1 MSDLMT
7 SCIMKTGR
15 SISPHIIIVRITM
28 ILNQR
33 HIDLLKQNH
42 EETFEKVYHETK
54 ASVYAMIF
62 SITRSHPQ
70 AEDLMQ
76 DVYMKM
82 LIKIDQYRVGTNFKN
97 WLLQIAKHQAIDE
110 YRKKQ
115 KVQYVDEHTV
125 DLMSMTQDEAPDQDD
140 LMNHMMEQLNEI
152 EREIVLLKI
161 VDGMSHQDISKIV
174 KKPLGTVLW
183 LYQRALGKLKH
194 YMGEKP

>member
-54 ASVYAMIF
+54 TSVYAMIF
-62 SITRSHPQ
+62 SITKSHPQ
-70 AEDLMQ
+70 AEDIMQ

-115 KVQYVDEHTV
+115 KVHYVDEETV
-125 DLMSMTQDEAPDQDD
+125 DLLPKGNDENPDQDD
-140 LMNHMMEQLNEI
+140 VMKYMMAQLNEI
-152 EREIVLLKI
+152 ERQIVLLKA
-161 VDGMSHQDISKIV
+161 VDGLSHQEIAKIV

-194 YMGEKP
+194 YMGDGS

>member
-1 MSDLMT
+1 MKVIVCAGIQKKGMVLSITNEKKNLKSIRSTT
-7 SCIMKTGR
+7 SLNLKCIIFFKDPSESKIYVSVIR
-15 SISPHIIIVRITM
+15 WSI
-28 ILNQR
+28 
-33 HIDLLKQNH
+33 IDLLKQNH

-125 DLMSMTQDEAPDQDD
+125 DLMSMTQDVAPDQDD

-152 EREIVLLKI
+152 ERQIN
-161 VDGMSHQDISKIV
+161 
-174 KKPLGTVLW
+174 
-183 LYQRALGKLKH
+183 
-194 YMGEKP
+194 